1 MENLLSVIQIYTLE
15 SLLVSGI
22 LGLMI
27 GSFIVYRLQRSKHE
41 LLFLHQQ
48 EQFKSALEQVE
59 SKLSSKNETIEA
71 LNKKNEVLQHREN
84 KLTNLSTQFKT
95 QFEAQKQLADEIPEM
110 RVRIM
115 ELEKNNT
122 ALQSAQEQGQERL
135 KAQQNFIEQAQQ
147 QLKDQFNHLGQKI
160 LDEKT
165 HKFTE
170 VNKQNI
176 KNLVTPLHD
185 QLKDFSTLVNR
196 SNKENAVQSESLK
209 IELNRIN
216 QMNQILS
223 KKAEDLTHALKSES
237 KTQGNWGEMVLKK
250 LLDLAGL
257 EEGREYQTEVS
268 FTESGK
274 QKRPDVLVN
283 LPDGKTLIIDSK
295 VSLTAYER
303 YVNAE
308 DDQIRDTALKGHLQ
322 SLNQHIS
329 GLSAK
334 NYQQLEGIE
343 TVDFVLMFVAIE
355 PAYLTAVN
363 QDTMLLENAYHKN
376 VLLVSASN
384 LLATLRTVSLLWQND
399 KQNKNARDIASRAGK
414 LIDKFSGFYED
425 FNKIRGQLDS
435 MERTWETADKKLR
448 TGSGNLYRQMEQL
461 ADLGA
466 KNTKKLSSE

>member
-1 MENLLSVIQIYTLE
+1 MDNLLNVIQIYTLE
-15 SLLVSGI
+15 SLIIAGLLGLI
-22 LGLMI
+22 LGSLL
-27 GSFIVYRLQRSKHE
+27 VYWWLNSKHN
-41 LLFLHQQ
+41 LLIQHLQQ
-48 EQFKSALEQVE
+48 QQQSESDHTEDKILSLEASLATLKQ
-59 SKLSSKNETIEA
+59 KYDLLS
-71 LNKKNEVLQHREN
+71 HREN

-95 QFEAQKQLADEIPEM
+95 QLETQKQLADGIPKLQS
-110 RVRIM
+110 RIM
-115 ELEKNNT
+115 ELEKTNT
-122 ALQSAQEQGQERL
+122 ALLSAQEQGQERL
-135 KAQQNFIEQAQQ
+135 KAQQEFIEQAQT
-147 QLKDQFNHLGQKI
+147 QLKDQFSHLGQKI
-160 LDEKT
+160 LDEKSQ
-165 HKFTE
+165 KFTE
-170 VNKQNI
+170 VNQQNI
-176 KNLVTPLHD
+176 KNLVTPLHE
-185 QLKDFSTLVNR
+185 QLKDFSALVNR
-196 SNKENAVQSESLK
+196 SNKEGAVQNESLK
-209 IELNRIN
+209 AELNKIN
-216 QMNQILS
+216 QMNQLLS
-223 KKAEDLTHALKSES
+223 QKAEDLTHALKSES

-268 FTESGK
+268 FTDNGK

-303 YVNAE
+303 YVNAD
-308 DDQIRDTALKGHLQ
+308 DDQSRDTALKGHLQ

-329 GLSAK
+329 GLSSK
-334 NYQQLEGIE
+334 NYQSIEGIE

-363 QDTMLLENAYHKN
+363 QDTMLLENAYNKN

-384 LLATLRTVSLLWQND
+384 LLATLRTVSVLWQND

-414 LIDKFSGFYED
+414 LIDKFSGFYDD
-425 FNKIRGQLDS
+425 FNKIKNQIDA

-466 KNTKKLSSE
+466 KNTKKLPSE